1 MKSIKAKLIISLSIG
16 ILLLLTL
23 IIINNN
29 RMSML
34 TEQNN
39 QNVFSMITKL
49 SNEYVSYR
57 VEKSNDIAVVLS
69 NSSHLNTIARSLE
82 LGDPGTNKA
91 INSIT
96 NEVLYQAEL
105 NDEIESIYLYMED
118 ERIFIDSYGN
128 VQFGDYIDEIT
139 WVGDYAKG
147 ESSIKWVESKDER
160 SDNLRLISI
169 IYRADKFNSN
179 LSTPVYLSINYDQK
193 EFFEL
198 ISRTKLGDETIAALI
213 NFDDNLFI
221 CETDI
226 LTKIDLRHVI
236 YDRKNYLSENYEIT
250 VDIAGYGVGR
260 LIYTP
265 LDSFDGAIILFV
277 PDKFTQVITQTEQN
291 MIILITVI
299 IMGLYIIWMIYFV
312 KKNIDQPIE
321 IILKHMKKTGEGKFS
336 ETIKEK
342 RKDEFGQ
349 LYNSYNSMVQE
360 VEILIQELY
369 QQQLVKSELELKVL
383 QEKINPHFLYNTLD
397 TINWIAKE
405 HKIPDISKM
414 VIDLSTMYRMTFNKG
429 DDMISIK
436 DMLIGVSCYLSI
448 QKVRYGDSFSF
459 SFSVDKRLM
468 EVKILNLI
476 VQTLVENSIV
486 HGMSEIR
493 SQGLVTISGYIENQ
507 IIIIKVV
514 DNGKGMNDEMLKLIR
529 RSINS
534 KMIGSE
540 SGLRNV
546 QKRIKLFYGE
556 EYGIEVDAIINEGTT
571 ITIRLPFE
579 GENND

>member
-16 ILLLLTL
+16 ILLL
-23 IIINNN
+23 IILVVINNN
-29 RMSML
+29 RMSVL
-34 TEQNN
+34 TEKNN

-49 SNEYVSYR
+49 SNEYVNYR
-57 VEKSNDIAVVLS
+57 VKKSNDIAIILS
-69 NSSHLNTIARSLE
+69 NSSHLNTISRSLR
-82 LGDPGTNKA
+82 LGDAGTNKA

-96 NEVLYQAEL
+96 KELLYQAEL
-105 NDEIESIYLYMED
+105 NDEIESVYLYMED

-128 VQFGDYIDEIT
+128 VQFGNYIDEIA
-139 WVGDYAKG
+139 WVDDYAKG
-147 ESSIKWVESKDER
+147 DNSVRWVESKDER
-160 SDNLRLISI
+160 SDSLQLISI
-169 IYRADKFNSN
+169 IYRADKFNTN
-179 LSTPVYLSINYDQK
+179 LSTPVYLSINYEKQ

-198 ISRTKLGDETIAALI
+198 ISRTKLGDETISALV

-221 CETDI
+221 CETDV

-236 YDRKNYLSENYEIT
+236 YDRKDFLSDNHEIT
-250 VDIAGYGVGR
+250 VDIAGYGLGL

-265 LDSFDGAIILFV
+265 LESFDGAIILFI
-277 PDKFTQVITQTEQN
+277 PEKFSQVITQTEQN
-291 MIILITVI
+291 VIILITVFI
-299 IMGLYIIWMIYFV
+299 LSLYVIWMIYYV
-312 KKNIDQPIE
+312 KKNIDEPIE
-321 IILKHMKKTGEGKFS
+321 IILRHMKKTGEGKFS
-336 ETIKEK
+336 ETITEK

-429 DDMISIK
+429 NDMISIK
-436 DMLIGVSCYLSI
+436 DMLIGISCYLSI
-448 QKVRYGDSFSF
+448 QKVRYGDTFSF
-459 SFSVDKRLM
+459 SFEVDKRIM
-468 EVKILNLI
+468 EIEILNLI
-476 VQTLVENSIV
+476 VQTLVENAIV
-486 HGMSEIR
+486 HGMSDK
-493 SQGLVTISGYIENQ
+493 SDQGLVTISGQIEDQ
-507 IIIIKVV
+507 FIIIKVY

-529 RSINS
+529 LNLNS

-546 QKRIKLFYGE
+546 QKRIKLYYGE
-556 EYGIEVDAIINEGTT
+556 VYGIEVNSIINKGTT

-579 GENND
+579 GEIND